1 MKILRYYL
9 SESETT
15 RRNEKIDKVEKIAIY
30 KIKSQNT
37 ALEYRLYIENLKK
50 QEDIYF
56 SVHYIIDSYGNVLNI
71 IPEKEIS
78 VHDENNIQINYT
90 AISILVLE
98 GKDDKVS
105 YNNTAELISK
115 ITKKYNL
122 NIAKDIMNKESV

>member
-30 KIKSQNT
+30 KIKSQKT